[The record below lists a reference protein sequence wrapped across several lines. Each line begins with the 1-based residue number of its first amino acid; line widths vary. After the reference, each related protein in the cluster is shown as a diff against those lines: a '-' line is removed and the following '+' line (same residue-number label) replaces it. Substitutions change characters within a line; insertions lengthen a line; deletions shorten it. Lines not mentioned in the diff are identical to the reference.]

1 MVTFQIGGTSYSFT
15 SLRNNIGADYVYVAD
30 FNESEIATLGAPE
43 NNEIFIRAMVRG
55 YWKWYRWENT
65 EWVSFYPEIGPQGE
79 TGPTGATGP
88 TGPQGIGLSP
98 GIPASVSV
106 SFATAYQAPDNTKS
120 AFISVMIE
128 NIQTVV
134 NGNVS
139 DEVELRIGPTNAVAT
154 GGGNQIATTKTGSD
168 GNLTTAGLVLTDRQQ
183 LTALIPPGWYFAVRH
198 LSGSA
203 ATISATYVQP
213 MT

>member
-1 MVTFQIGGTSYSFT
+1 MATFQIGGTSYNFT

-43 NNEIFIRAMVRG
+43 NNEIFIRAMVGG

-79 TGPTGATGP
+79 TGPTGP

-98 GIPASVSV
+98 GTPVSV
-106 SFATAYQAPDNTKS
+106 AVSFDTAYQAPDNTKS

-139 DEVELRIGPTNAVAT
+139 DEVELRIGSTNAVAT
-154 GGGNQIATTKTGSD
+154 GGGNQIATTKTASD

-198 LSGSA
+198 LSGSV

-213 MT
+213 LT